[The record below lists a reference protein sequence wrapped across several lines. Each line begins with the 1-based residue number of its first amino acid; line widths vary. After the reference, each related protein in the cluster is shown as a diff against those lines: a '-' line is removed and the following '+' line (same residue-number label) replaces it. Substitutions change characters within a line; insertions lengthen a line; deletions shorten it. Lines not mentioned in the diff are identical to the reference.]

1 VFGVFPARVITF
13 SGDRVQRPLINE
25 VLPLVS
31 PRISVASA
39 VHGTVQYI
47 EGNRLVLGR
56 DVNLNKALIPI
67 LGITLVDVLGFTMLI
82 PILPYYAEHYGAS
95 PVAVGL
101 IYSTVALC
109 ALVASPFWGRLSD
122 GIGRKGV
129 LLAAQVASAAG
140 FTLLGIGGAL
150 WVIYVARAIEGLGGG
165 GLGVTQAYVSDVTT
179 PQERARAFGLVGA
192 TFGIGF
198 LIGPALS
205 GTLVRFGYPVPLFLG
220 AALAVTTVVLTIFL
234 LPESHTPVGE
244 AVSASLQTIAAALR
258 APDLGTLLLAQ
269 FAFSFAFYSWISIF
283 ALFVERV
290 LGFGPSQ
297 SSFLFVISA
306 SIGIVVQA
314 FLIGKLV
321 DRFGEGRIAIA
332 GLSCAIAGYAA
343 IPYVSSIATL
353 LPIVMLW
360 ALSGALIRPS
370 FTALISR
377 AAPASM
383 RGALFGVNDSLGNV
397 AFLIAPLIATAVL
410 TKDVHAVGAVPVLA
424 SIAALA
430 IGWRVFVRPPL
441 ADEAI

>member
-1 VFGVFPARVITF
+1 MRAAERGIFGAGAPRRLSSCMSSSLALQEDTGHRPAET
-13 SGDRVQRPLINE
+13 SG
-25 VLPLVS
+25 
-31 PRISVASA
+31 
-39 VHGTVQYI
+39 
-47 EGNRLVLGR
+47 
-56 DVNLNKALIPI
+56 LNKALIPI

-95 PVAVGL
+95 PVAIGL

-109 ALVASPFWGRLSD
+109 ALFASPLWGRLSD
-122 GIGRKGV
+122 RIGRKGV

-140 FTLLGIGGAL
+140 FLLLGIGGAL

-192 TFGIGF
+192 TFGVGF

-205 GTLVRFGYPVPLFLG
+205 GTLVRFGYAVPLFLG
-220 AALAVTTVVLTIFL
+220 AALAITTVFLTIYL
-234 LPESHTPVGE
+234 LPESHTPV
-244 AVSASLQTIAAALR
+244 AATVSFKTIVSALR
-258 APDLGTLLLAQ
+258 APDLGTLLLTQ

-306 SIGIVVQA
+306 IIGIVVQA
-314 FLIGKLV
+314 LLIGKLV
-321 DRFGEGRIAIA
+321 DRFSEGRIAIA
-332 GLSCAIAGYAA
+332 GLSCAIAGYAGVS
-343 IPYVSSIATL
+343 YVSSTATL
-353 LPIVMLW
+353 LPALMLW

-377 AAPASM
+377 AAPAPI

-397 AFLIAPLIATAVL
+397 AFLIAPLVATTVF
-410 TKDVHAVGAVPVLA
+410 TQNVHAVGIVPVLA
-424 SIAALA
+424 SVAALA
-430 IGWRVFVRPPL
+430 IGWRVFVRPR
-441 ADEAI
+441 

>member
-1 VFGVFPARVITF
+1 V
-13 SGDRVQRPLINE
+13 
-25 VLPLVS
+25 
-31 PRISVASA
+31 
-39 VHGTVQYI
+39 
-47 EGNRLVLGR
+47 
-56 DVNLNKALIPI
+56 NKALIPI

-95 PVAVGL
+95 PLAIGS

-109 ALVASPFWGRLSD
+109 ALFSSPLWGRLSD
-122 GIGRKGV
+122 RIGRKGV

-140 FTLLGIGGAL
+140 FLLLGIGGAL

-205 GTLVRFGYPVPLFLG
+205 GTLVRFGFAVPLFLG
-220 AALAVTTVVLTIFL
+220 AALAIATVLLTLFL
-234 LPESHTPVGE
+234 LPESHTPVAAPVNFG
-244 AVSASLQTIAAALR
+244 TIVAALR

-290 LGFGPSQ
+290 LAFGPSQ

-306 SIGIVVQA
+306 IIGIVVQA
-314 FLIGKLV
+314 LLIGKLV
-321 DRFGEGRIAIA
+321 DRFGEGRVAIA
-332 GLSCAIAGYAA
+332 GSLCATGGYLAV
-343 IPYVSSIATL
+343 PYISSTATL
-353 LPIVMLW
+353 LPVLMLW

-377 AAPASM
+377 AAPAPL

-397 AFLIAPLIATAVL
+397 AFLVAPLVATTVL
-410 TKDVHAVGAVPVLA
+410 TRDVHAVGIVPAFGAL
-424 SIAALA
+424 AALA
-430 IGWRVFVRPPL
+430 IGWRLFVRPQL
-441 ADEAI
+441 ASEAL

>member
-1 VFGVFPARVITF
+1 MVKGYGVPP
-13 SGDRVQRPLINE
+13 GPQH
-25 VLPLVS
+25 
-31 PRISVASA
+31 SV
-39 VHGTVQYI
+39 
-47 EGNRLVLGR
+47 
-56 DVNLNKALIPI
+56 NKALIPI

-95 PVAVGL
+95 PFAVGS

-109 ALVASPFWGRLSD
+109 ALFASPLWGRLSD
-122 GIGRKGV
+122 RIGRKGV

-140 FTLLGIGGAL
+140 FLLLGIGGAL
-150 WVIYVARAIEGLGGG
+150 WVLYVARAIEGLGGG

-192 TFGIGF
+192 TFGVGF

-205 GTLVRFGYPVPLFLG
+205 GTLVRFGYQVPLFLG
-220 AALAVTTVVLTIFL
+220 AGLAVATVLLTIFL
-234 LPESHTPVGE
+234 LPESHTPV
-244 AVSASLQTIAAALR
+244 AATVSVKTIVTALR
-258 APDLGTLLLAQ
+258 APDLGILLLAQ
-269 FAFSFAFYSWISIF
+269 FAFSFAFYSWISVF

-306 SIGIVVQA
+306 IIGIVVQA
-314 FLIGKLV
+314 LLIGRLV
-321 DRFGEGRIAIA
+321 DRFGEGRIAIT
-332 GLSCAIAGYAA
+332 GLLCAIGSYVA
-343 IPYVSSIATL
+343 IAYINSIATL
-353 LPIVMLW
+353 LPVLMLW

-397 AFLIAPLIATAVL
+397 AFLFAPLVATTIL
-410 TKDVHAVGAVPVLA
+410 SRNVHGVGLVPALGSV
-424 SIAALA
+424 AALA
-430 IGWRVFVRPPL
+430 IGWRLFVRPVM
-441 ADEAI
+441 AAEAA